1 MTMMICHDLR
11 NGTGCGAH
19 NRDGAQHCRSCG
31 RSLRFALTLRD
42 PGARVAQYRIRG
54 VIGHGGFGV
63 VYEAEDMQRHGL
75 VVALKE
81 TFDPESIR
89 SFANEFRVL
98 QQLNHPNLPHYYA
111 MFEAE
116 GNGFLVME
124 YIPGQSLDDVLS
136 RRPGPLL
143 ESQVMGYALQI
154 CDALIYLHSQQ
165 PPIIHGDIK
174 PANIRLTPEGLV
186 KLVDFG
192 LLKEGSQQ
200 TRNSRRGLTPAYA
213 PIEQWSIGVRGADPR
228 SDVYSLG
235 ATLFHLLTGQEPP
248 PVTDRIAGPYDPL
261 PPVIQLNPNI
271 SGHVA
276 LAIWTAMEI
285 QADKRYP
292 DIASL
297 KRALQGVAPALVEQP
312 GDLPMAYASVS
323 WQSLV
328 EAAPPAAFAPQAAA
342 VTTTGPAPGDTIVL
356 PQPQP
361 TAGPATSPPLPTT
374 LTIPG
379 LNALGASLASVAL
392 ISGSIMGGALEL
404 ISEEALELVF
414 EVPELIF
421 RALELVFEAPGLV
434 FVSWIA
440 SVLASWYIYR
450 QRGGNPWI
458 VALLALLLNAIAPI
472 VVIWTLFLW
481 PKHAQPAPRPVHRPW
496 LHLVLGLGSLAAIPL
511 VVSTPELALFA
522 WYGWILVAEY
532 MFVSKG
538 RRNIAMALT
547 AMLTGPIGV
556 VIAWLTP
563 PRRVAP

>member
-42 PGARVAQYRIRG
+42 PGACVAQYRIRR

-116 GNGFLVME
+116 GNGFLAME
-124 YIPGQSLDDVLS
+124 YVPGQSLDDVLT

-154 CDALIYLHSQQ
+154 CDALAYLHSQE
-165 PPIIHGDIK
+165 PPIIHRDIK

-200 TRNSRRGLTPAYA
+200 TQNSRRGLSPAYA
-213 PIEQWSIGVRGADPR
+213 PIEQWGIGARGADPR

-248 PVTDRIAGPYDPL
+248 PVTDRIAGPYDTL
-261 PPVIQLNPNI
+261 PPILQLNPNI

-276 LAIWTAMEI
+276 LAVWTAMEI

-297 KRALQGVAPALVEQP
+297 KRALQGAAQNPVE
-312 GDLPMAYASVS
+312 M
-323 WQSLV
+323 
-328 EAAPPAAFAPQAAA
+328 APPAAFAPQAAA
-342 VTTTGPAPGDTIVL
+342 VAATSPAPGNTIVL

-379 LNALGASLASVAL
+379 LNALGASLAGVAL
-392 ISGSIMGGALEL
+392 ISGGIMGTVP
-404 ISEEALELVF
+404 ELVF
-414 EVPELIF
+414 I
-421 RALELVFEAPGLV
+421 
-434 FVSWIA
+434 SWMA

-450 QRGGNPWI
+450 RRGGNPWPI
-458 VALLALLLNAIAPI
+458 ASLALLLNVVAPI

-481 PKHAQPAPRPVHRPW
+481 PKHAQPAPRPIHRPW
-496 LHLVLGLGSLAAIPL
+496 LHPVLGLGSLTAIPL
-511 VVSTPELALFA
+511 VGNTPDLVFFA
-522 WYGWILVAEY
+522 WYGWMLAAEY

-538 RRNIAMALT
+538 RRRIIMALT
-547 AMLTGPIGV
+547 AMVSGPIGV

-563 PRRVAP
+563 PKRVGR

>member
-1 MTMMICHDLR
+1 MTMVICHDLR

-154 CDALIYLHSQQ
+154 CDALMYLHSQQ
-165 PPIIHGDIK
+165 PPIIHRDIK

-213 PIEQWSIGVRGADPR
+213 PIEQWGIGVRGADPR

-248 PVTDRIAGPYDPL
+248 PVIDRIAGLYDPL

-392 ISGSIMGGALEL
+392 ISGGIM
-404 ISEEALELVF
+404 VT
-414 EVPELIF
+414 VPELAFI
-421 RALELVFEAPGLV
+421 
-434 FVSWIA
+434 SWIA
-440 SVLASWYIYR
+440 SMLASWYIYR

-458 VALLALLLNAIAPI
+458 VALLALLLNVIAPI

-481 PKHAQPAPRPVHRPW
+481 PKHVQPAPRPVHRPW
-496 LHLVLGLGSLAAIPL
+496 LHLVLGLGALAAIPL
-511 VVSTPELALFA
+511 AGSTPELALFA

-538 RRNIAMALT
+538 RRRIIMTLT

-556 VIAWLTP
+556 VIAWLVP
-563 PRRVAP
+563 PRRVGR